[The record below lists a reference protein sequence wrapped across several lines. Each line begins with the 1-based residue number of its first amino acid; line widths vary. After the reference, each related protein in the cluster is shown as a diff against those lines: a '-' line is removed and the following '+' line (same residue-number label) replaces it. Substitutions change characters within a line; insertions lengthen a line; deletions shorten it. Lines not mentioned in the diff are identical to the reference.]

1 MVVEVVEV
9 VMIVVVLGEDQVTV
23 EAVMVALAEVE
34 PL

>member
-23 EAVMVALAEVE
+23 EAVMVALAEVD